1 MIEWL
6 ESIDRSI
13 VLAVNG
19 LNSPWLDEVMW
30 VISGKVLWIPLYLF
44 IFYLGIRSFGL
55 AKSLKFLVLTVVCIA
70 VADLISVHF
79 FKNVF
84 ERYRPSHHLL
94 LTNKLHFYEQKPGE
108 FYRGG
113 QFGFVSSHAANFFAL
128 ATFVGLCFRTRYRYF
143 SRSQGCTLAF
153 TIFPIYLAVRPL
165 GYWLHSPF
173 GKLFGKSN
181 FFLNPKQYF
190 FRIFVNINAF
200 Y

>member
-1 MIEWL
+1 MLEWL

-143 SRSQGCTLAF
+143 
-153 TIFPIYLAVRPL
+153 FPILIGIAILISFSRLYLGVHYLSDLL
-165 GYWLHSPF
+165 GGATVGIL
-173 GKLFGKSN
+173 
-181 FFLNPKQYF
+181 
-190 FRIFVNINAF
+190 VAF
-200 Y
+200 AIWKTFWKK